1 MDQTAIQYHQEHR
14 EWLLQLDFYQDQIKT
29 FQNELML
36 VMQKH
41 ADLFN
46 IIEHVEEYRAIFMK
60 KLQRLDNL
68 RHQIMLHE
76 WQIARQYP
84 TDEPMHTAHVATAAD
99 LEQFIRDFE
108 HLRNNF
114 RRFAA
119 YND

>member
-36 VMQKH
+36 VIQKH

-46 IIEHVEEYRAIFMK
+46 IIEHVEEYRAIFIK
-60 KLQRLDNL
+60 KLQRLDSL

-76 WQIARQYP
+76 WQIAQQHP
-84 TDEPMHTAHVATAAD
+84 TDERMQAAHIATAAD
-99 LEQFIRDFE
+99 LERFIRDFE